1 MSPTLT
7 IVLII
12 VVLVVIAA
20 IVYGVQAGRRKKL
33 QSTFGPEYDRAVAD
47 TGSRTEAEKELRER
61 EKRHAELELK
71 PLSPESQAKY
81 SADWEEVQLKFV
93 DDPAE
98 AVGTADDLVTRLIT
112 ERGYPTRDYE
122 DRLADLSVEHARTLG
137 HYRDAHEISERN
149 RSGSASTE
157 DLRQALVH
165 YRALFA
171 DLLGTDPVPS
181 TSESVDSAPAAGV
194 GSGESVRV
202 DDSASVSASDR
213 DVASAAADGRDAASV
228 PAADHDAASAPADGR
243 DAASVP
249 AADHDAA
256 SVPAGGRDAAE
267 AGRSDSSDL
276 PVSGAD
282 TDAERPVAATTEDT
296 RETPAPAPR
305 KAADDTTTTASDTS
319 R

>member
-1 MSPTLT
+1 MSPIAI

-47 TGSRTEAEKELRER
+47 SGNRSEAEKELRER
-61 EKRHAELELK
+61 ERRHAELELR
-71 PLSPESQAKY
+71 PLSPEAQAKY

-112 ERGYPTRDYE
+112 ERGYPTKDYE

-149 RSGSASTE
+149 RAGEASTE

-171 DLLGTDPVPS
+171 DLLGTDPVQAP
-181 TSESVDSAPAAGV
+181 DSAPVAGQSEPV
-194 GSGESVRV
+194 KV
-202 DDSASVSASDR
+202 
-213 DVASAAADGRDAASV
+213 
-228 PAADHDAASAPADGR
+228 
-243 DAASVP
+243 
-249 AADHDAA
+249 
-256 SVPAGGRDAAE
+256 
-267 AGRSDSSDL
+267 SDSSDL

-282 TDAERPVAATTEDT
+282 TAAERSDAATTEDT
-296 RETPAPAPR
+296 PKTSAPAPR